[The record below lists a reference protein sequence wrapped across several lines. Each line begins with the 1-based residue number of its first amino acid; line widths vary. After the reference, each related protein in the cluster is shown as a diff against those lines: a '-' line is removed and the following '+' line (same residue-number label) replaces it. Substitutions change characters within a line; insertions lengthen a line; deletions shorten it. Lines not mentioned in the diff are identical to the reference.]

1 MNKIGIRQFVIY
13 FSIFIFQFSSIFG
26 QSNPLNLPQK
36 LYFNQAYIYEY
47 SSSVIPEGEYGHSG
61 QITVYFNEKNNCW
74 LFTDES
80 YGVGYTEVQWVVG
93 FPNGIYLTATSDDLG
108 QKSLLSDT
116 INFSKKIEERLSE
129 IGSFEET
136 HKNTGEMRTY
146 GKDAMGFPLYNADHY
161 TIVNT
166 KNRDVIDQYITN
178 SRIMANSLYFFND
191 RKAELKLPLKFP
203 TDIPMG
209 MLVLEEIT
217 KTIDGEFHLK
227 LKDVKNIDY
236 AINLKEYW

>member
-47 SSSVIPEGEYGHSG
+47 SSSVIPEGEYGH
-61 QITVYFNEKNNCW
+61 CW

-80 YGVGYTEVQWVVG
+80 YGVGYAEVQWVVG
-93 FPNGIYLTATSDDLG
+93 FPNGIYLTAISDDSG

-116 INFSKKIEERLSE
+116 IKFSKKIEERLSE

-236 AINLKEYW
+236 AINLKEYR